1 MDVKDYSQKLD
12 QAREKYRTAQEDL
25 RSSYDKSSED
35 MKETFDNKISKQSR
49 NYNAQKSKLE
59 EQNLVSNELY
69 SDKMKNAISERQ
81 EAFRND
87 IKKNSEKFDIDRNV
101 MKTDFNDKLSNLSDS
116 YKKSTE
122 ENDRFH
128 DQASK
133 TMGERYSKANQNY
146 KAGFDKQV
154 ERLEARVKDSFAT
167 QKEDSHKE
175 RQNLDSVN
183 QANLESLRASGD
195 EQKFKEVSRLRNDN
209 ESLRTNF
216 GQERDSMKEQQDARI
231 GDILKLKSKENE
243 EGQKNF
249 ANLQQNI
256 RQKSLAEEERVKINH
271 QNESKGL
278 EKKFNEDLRNIQH
291 VTNQKIKGGTEVSG
305 LKDENKQIITS
316 YENRLQATRT
326 DAQEERDAELEKEKE
341 IDSNYRDKLKTI
353 KLSNSEDIDRHD
365 AELIGQHKQNFQ
377 EVKDKNNALIDRYK
391 MEAGTA
397 RVESENKLGKSDLK
411 SKGQLKNQRVEFGKY
426 INTVNSKKME
436 EISSIKT
443 EFNKDKSNFIEK
455 SKRDF
460 SDEKMSMKGEFNHQ
474 ITLKDDM
481 YEKKLAEMEK
491 QANKII
497 ENYENRIGQIAR
509 KAENEVETL
518 KSNEEERKAKES
530 QAIKI
535 SFDSQERQHQMDL
548 GNIRDKYEH
557 MIGKDRVLNEQQTNR
572 IVQKYEDQLGRE
584 RTDSQKEIAM
594 KLSESQAQFER
605 LFKASELEK
614 ETLRNQY
621 EQRME
626 NMKLASLSSQGNTK
640 KV

>member
-1 MDVKDYSQKLD
+1 
-12 QAREKYRTAQEDL
+12 
-25 RSSYDKSSED
+25 
-35 MKETFDNKISKQSR
+35 
-49 NYNAQKSKLE
+49 
-59 EQNLVSNELY
+59 
-69 SDKMKNAISERQ
+69 
-81 EAFRND
+81 
-87 IKKNSEKFDIDRNV
+87 
-101 MKTDFNDKLSNLSDS
+101 
-116 YKKSTE
+116 
-122 ENDRFH
+122 
-128 DQASK
+128 
-133 TMGERYSKANQNY
+133 MGERYSKANQNY
-146 KAGFDKQV
+146 KGDFDKQV
-154 ERLEARVKDSFAT
+154 ERLDSRAKDSFAV
-167 QKEDSHKE
+167 QKEDAHKE
-175 RQNLDSVN
+175 RQIQDKDN

-195 EQKFKEVSRLRNDN
+195 DQKFKEVSRLRNDN

-216 GQERDSMKEQQDARI
+216 GRERDSMKEQQDARI
-231 GDILKLKSKENE
+231 GDILKLKSKESE
-243 EGQKNF
+243 DGQKNF
-249 ANLQQNI
+249 TNLQQNI
-256 RQKSLAEEERVKINH
+256 REKSLAEEERVKINH

-278 EKKFNEDLRNIQH
+278 EKKFNEDLRNMQH
-291 VTNQKIKGGTEVSG
+291 VTNQKIKGGTEVSS
-305 LKDENKQIITS
+305 LKDENKQIISS
-316 YENRLQATRT
+316 YENRLQATRA
-326 DAQEERDAELEKEKE
+326 DAQQDRDADLEKGKE
-341 IDSNYRDKLKTI
+341 IDSNYRDKLKSI

-365 AELIGQHKQNFQ
+365 AELNGQHKQNFQ

-391 MEAGTA
+391 LEAGSS
-397 RVESENKLGKSDLK
+397 RVENENKLGKADLK

-426 INTVNSKKME
+426 INTVNNKKME

-460 SDEKMSMKGEFNHQ
+460 SDEKMIMKDEFNHQ
-474 ITLKDDM
+474 VTLKDDM
-481 YEKKLAEMEK
+481 YERKLAEMEK
-491 QANKII
+491 QTNKII

-509 KAENEVETL
+509 KAENEVETI
-518 KSNEEERKAKES
+518 KSTEEERKAKES

-535 SFDSQERQHQMDL
+535 SFDSQERQHQMEL

-605 LFKASELEK
+605 LFRASELEK

-626 NMKLASLSSQGNTK
+626 NMKLASLSAQGNTK